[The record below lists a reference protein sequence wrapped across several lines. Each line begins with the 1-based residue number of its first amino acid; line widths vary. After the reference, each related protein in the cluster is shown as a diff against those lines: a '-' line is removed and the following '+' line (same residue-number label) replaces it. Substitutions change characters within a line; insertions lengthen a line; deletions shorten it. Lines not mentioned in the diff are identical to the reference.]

1 MSILVD
7 RNSRVLVQGITG
19 RDGSFHAKGMK
30 DYGTKVV
37 AGVTP
42 SKGGTSVDGIPV
54 FDTVAEAVARTR
66 ADVSVIYVPAALAQD
81 AMYEAIDSEIPV
93 VVCISEGIP
102 VRDMVDVAAY
112 LRGRSTRL
120 IGPNCPGLITPGGCK
135 VGIMPGFIHA
145 PGRIGLV
152 SRSGTLTYEVVW
164 QLTRAKMGQS
174 TCIGIGGD
182 PIIGTRFVDTLALF
196 EADDATDAIVLIG
209 EIGGTDEEDAA
220 ALIEKHVTKPV
231 VAFIAGQTAPPGKRM
246 GHAGAI
252 VSGGAGTAQ
261 EKMARFERAGV
272 PVAKVPSEI
281 PGLVAR
287 ALERRR
293 KPVLRVVRGSGPAA
307 KRGAAKKRPAMKRA
321 ATANRPSAKKTA
333 ARKSAAKKTAAR
345 KNAARTNG
353 AKKTAAKK
361 RPARGGASR
370 ASRRR

>member
-30 DYGTKVV
+30 EYGSKVV

-42 SKGGTSVDGIPV
+42 GKGGTNVDGIPV

-102 VRDMVDVAAY
+102 ARDMVEVAAY

-120 IGPNCPGLITPGGCK
+120 IGPNCPGLITPGQCK

-196 EADDATDAIVLIG
+196 EADDDTDAIVLIG

-220 ALIEKHVTKPV
+220 ALIERHVTKPV

-272 PVAKVPSEI
+272 PVARVPSDI

-287 ALERRR
+287 ALEARR
-293 KPVLRVVRGSGPAA
+293 KPKLRVLRGSAPPV
-307 KRGAAKKRPAMKRA
+307 KRAVKKTASKRA
-321 ATANRPSAKKTA
+321 AGPKRAAVTKRAAGKKKLA
-333 ARKSAAKKTAAR
+333 V
-345 KNAARTNG
+345 
-353 AKKTAAKK
+353 KK
-361 RPARGGASR
+361 RGVKRTASKK
-370 ASRRR
+370 